1 MSEAHGWIALAVVLG
16 IARGY
21 NPPAQAT
28 RARGIRSSKFLDRSR
43 LETME
48 RRPNWFPPDTSD
60 KASAPSASVWCTTNN
75 IDQSL

>member
-21 NPPAQAT
+21 NPTAQAT

-48 RRPNWFPPDTSD
+48 RRPN
-60 KASAPSASVWCTTNN
+60 
-75 IDQSL
+75 